1 MNTSTITRRQ
11 FLASAGAAVALT
23 ALPTQAETQASLP
36 SVIHTVFFWLKD
48 PTSQSDKEQL
58 IAGLKE
64 LAAIPQVKSLHVGV
78 PASTQERDVIDSS
91 YHVSEMM
98 MFESVEAQNQYQV
111 HPLHVKFVENYAH
124 LWERVVVYDSVTAG

>member
-1 MNTSTITRRQ
+1 M
-11 FLASAGAAVALT
+11 
-23 ALPTQAETQASLP
+23 
-36 SVIHTVFFWLKD
+36 KD
-48 PTSQSDKEQL
+48 PTSESEKEQL

-78 PASTQERDVIDSS
+78 PASTEDRDVIDSS